1 MFDGKLQ
8 SRFRKYTHRLCI
20 SLYASRDIKWGRIS
34 SVSDRIV
41 QIFPSNVKKSPQFI
55 FITNDLAQNSFAVAL
70 PFSLSLYFYLIEL
83 EIIMSVIGQA
93 VICVSHTPTQNDSSS
108 YKKKSNERTNKQKE
122 LLSRI
127 GNKRLPYFPFF
138 HFKHI
143 WQYIFFGF
151 FCCC

>member
-1 MFDGKLQ
+1 MPLVHFKFHILIKMLAMFDGKLQ
-8 SRFRKYTHRLCI
+8 SRFCKYTHRLCI

-93 VICVSHTPTQNDSSS
+93 VICVSHTPT
-108 YKKKSNERTNKQKE
+108 
-122 LLSRI
+122 
-127 GNKRLPYFPFF
+127 
-138 HFKHI
+138 
-143 WQYIFFGF
+143 
-151 FCCC
+151 